1 MDKAIITAF
10 MVIAGVVVA
19 ILVFNTVFPA
29 VLQSSDALAS
39 MEGRID
45 ERMKSQ
51 IDIIHAAESADYTDV
66 ALVWVKNVG
75 SLSINA
81 VERCDI
87 FFGPEGNFARIPY
100 GAGDFHW
107 DYDVENDTDWKPTA
121 TLKVTIDLDYNLV
134 AGTRYFVKVITPNGV
149 SDEAYFSK

>member
-29 VLQSSDALAS
+29 VLQSSDALSS

-45 ERMKSQ
+45 ERIKSQ
-51 IDIIHAAESADYTDV
+51 IDIIHAAESADFTDV

-100 GAGDFHW
+100 GAGDSHW

-134 AGTRYFVKVITPNGV
+134 AGTRYFVKVIAPNGV